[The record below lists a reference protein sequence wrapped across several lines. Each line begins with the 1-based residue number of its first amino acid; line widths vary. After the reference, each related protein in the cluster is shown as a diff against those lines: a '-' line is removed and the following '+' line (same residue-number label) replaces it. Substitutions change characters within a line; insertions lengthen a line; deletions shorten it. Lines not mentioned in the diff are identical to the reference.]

1 MKHWNL
7 NSQVVYILFRFLSVG
22 IEEKNFEF
30 HRSALETSTFVY
42 NQFLWKVWILLQ
54 NPLKLYAV
62 RVCWALAADIKHF
75 FLPWNFFYPEML
87 KSTRNSVSGFHAL
100 LTRTCVWLTRA
111 ILRIRVEFFFSS
123 IWILNVNY
131 LGVSHVHLQVLFSHL
146 CLYHFLRRTLLK
158 MQTQII
164 MLPLMTT
171 VFWICLSTSPAA
183 SKFKF
188 GTPIQ
193 LRPWLFVKLVSFDV

>member
-111 ILRIRVEFFFSS
+111 ILRIRVEFFFFLYLNLKCQLPRRFTCSS
-123 IWILNVNY
+123 SSTFLSFMFVPLLKANTIKDANTNYHVTSYDYSVLNLLVY
-131 LGVSHVHLQVLFSHL
+131 FTSSLQV
-146 CLYHFLRRTLLK
+146 
-158 MQTQII
+158 
-164 MLPLMTT
+164 
-171 VFWICLSTSPAA
+171 
-183 SKFKF
+183 
-188 GTPIQ
+188 
-193 LRPWLFVKLVSFDV
+193 